1 MEETQINKKS
11 FFEME
16 KIIKNKE
23 EIENKYE
30 YLKKYSSNELYIIK
44 TMI

>member
-11 FFEME
+11 FLEME

-23 EIENKYE
+23 EIGDKYE
-30 YLKKYSSNELYIIK
+30 
-44 TMI
+44 

>member
-11 FFEME
+11 FIEME

-23 EIENKYE
+23 EIEDKYE
-30 YLKKYSSNELYIIK
+30 
-44 TMI
+44 

>member
-1 MEETQINKKS
+1 MEETQINKKR

-30 YLKKYSSNELYIIK
+30 
-44 TMI
+44 

>member
-11 FFEME
+11 FIEME

-30 YLKKYSSNELYIIK
+30 
-44 TMI
+44 

>member
-11 FFEME
+11 FLEIE

-30 YLKKYSSNELYIIK
+30 
-44 TMI
+44 

>member
-11 FFEME
+11 FLEME

-23 EIENKYE
+23 EIEDKYE
-30 YLKKYSSNELYIIK
+30 
-44 TMI
+44 

>member
-11 FFEME
+11 FLEME

-30 YLKKYSSNELYIIK
+30 
-44 TMI
+44 

>member
-11 FFEME
+11 FIEME

-23 EIENKYE
+23 EIGDKYE
-30 YLKKYSSNELYIIK
+30 
-44 TMI
+44 

>member
-30 YLKKYSSNELYIIK
+30 
-44 TMI
+44 